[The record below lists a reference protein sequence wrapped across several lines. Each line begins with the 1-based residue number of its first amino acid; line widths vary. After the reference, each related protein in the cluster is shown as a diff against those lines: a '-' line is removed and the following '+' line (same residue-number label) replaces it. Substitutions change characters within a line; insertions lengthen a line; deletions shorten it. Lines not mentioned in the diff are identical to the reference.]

1 MLLLKRVMRKY
12 LINSVYC
19 YINMRFYD
27 VEKNMKTQKT
37 ALFVPGQ
44 IVCMKS
50 NNNKWG
56 VVISSIYSEKE
67 FIHSVVM
74 NHNCRIKK

>member
-1 MLLLKRVMRKY
+1 
-12 LINSVYC
+12 
-19 YINMRFYD
+19 
-27 VEKNMKTQKT
+27 MKTQKT

-50 NNNKWG
+50 NSDKWG

-67 FIHSVVM
+67 FLYSVV
-74 NHNCRIKK
+74 ISESIQTLYE

>member
-1 MLLLKRVMRKY
+1 
-12 LINSVYC
+12 
-19 YINMRFYD
+19 
-27 VEKNMKTQKT
+27 MKTQKT

-50 NNNKWG
+50 NSDKWG

-67 FIHSVVM
+67 FLYSVVISESIQTLYESM
-74 NHNCRIKK
+74 LILLHYK